1 MHFLIAGAPPLAATA
16 PGTSPATTLRTG
28 GTCCALADPLGR
40 PPHPE
45 PLAGTC
51 WAGSAGKGL
60 GRALLRTPGLRMPG
74 LRTPLVS
81 LTSPPHPPWH
91 HQLLRQETALKSSKR
106 KSRCDIR
113 SQESHREASRLSCC
127 QSISSIPRFV
137 SGAGPAGRAHGDAQ
151 LPSRPG
157 GRRVGTAPAQPRGPQ
172 ALAAEDLVCFMPGPP

>member
-1 MHFLIAGAPPLAATA
+1 MLCTRRPSGPPSAPRAAGRHLLGWVRGQRAGFETWATK
-16 PGTSPATTLRTG
+16 L
-28 GTCCALADPLGR
+28 
-40 PPHPE
+40 PH
-45 PLAGTC
+45 G
-51 WAGSAGKGL
+51 
-60 GRALLRTPGLRMPG
+60 ALLRTPGLRMPG